1 MAAVGRYELREP
13 IGEGGMAQVF
23 RAVDPDGGEVAIKVL
38 RGGGEASKEQLARFE
53 REIRVAERIDHPHLI
68 RVIDHGV
75 DEALGPWLAMPL
87 VRGMTLRD
95 LFGGK
100 GLGPE
105 AALVLLSPL
114 AEAIAALHA
123 EGLVHRDVKPENLML
138 SPLGDVTLVDLGLAL
153 GETDTRHTREG
164 EVAGSVPYM
173 SPERIEGRDVDP
185 TADVWAFGVVLY
197 ELIAG
202 KRPFE
207 RPRAGEEVAAI
218 LGGSFTPLSQIDR
231 RVGEDLDWLLGV
243 CLASEPRNR
252 PRDGAALLE
261 RLRPLTPGAREEAKE
276 LRVSVLSDASGFARR
291 TAAKVTEQ
299 LRVEART
306 LIDSG
311 EPLEAIR
318 RLDRALAYDPD
329 DEATLALVEHASSGE
344 PLPDRVEAKPAVD
357 TAATPVARRRGPW
370 LALAGVVALAGIGAA
385 VWLATGD
392 ETAPPAAEPEV
403 IADRVEDAGMP
414 DAAPAEAEVEPLEYH
429 PIPPDVLSNEDPP
442 TLDGVA
448 AAAGG
453 PLLEETAVEG
463 DAEVVLATAIRRLE
477 DDPTNV
483 EEQVRRVFAQLVLGR
498 TAEGLASA
506 RALEEA
512 NPNDPEA
519 LTALGFLA
527 MRRGRLDEAEAFLSR
542 AIEADPRYED
552 ALRHRGVLRVRR
564 GRTRDGYLDL
574 QRVLAID
581 PDNLNALA
589 EMTSVYQRA
598 HRPLDAVPFLRRIVA
613 GHPQHAT
620 AWVSLGIALS
630 RSRDPREIDEAI
642 AAVERGLELSPE
654 HVDGLALRC
663 TLLSQYER
671 AGAVP
676 ACTEAIRVDPRN
688 PELFMARALDLARRG
703 ENVPALA
710 DADRAVELGPSL
722 ARMYANRAI
731 LRGRSGDE
739 GGAYAD
745 LRVACRLGDA
755 RSCVR
760 LDADGV
766 DR

>member
-207 RPRAGEEVAAI
+207 AARRHEEVAAI
-218 LGGSFTPLSQIDR
+218 LGGSFTPLSQTIGG
-231 RVGEDLDWLLGV
+231 VGEDLDRLLGV
-243 CLASEPRNR
+243 CLASESRNR
-252 PRDGAALLE
+252 PWTAPRCSSGCGP
-261 RLRPLTPGAREEAKE
+261 LRPARGRRRRSPWSGAQRRERDREAD
-276 LRVSVLSDASGFARR
+276 R
-291 TAAKVTEQ
+291 AKVTEQ

-306 LIDSG
+306 LVDSG

-414 DAAPAEAEVEPLEYH
+414 DAATAEEEVEPLEYH

-688 PELFMARALDLARRG
+688 PEPSHGARA
-703 ENVPALA
+703 
-710 DADRAVELGPSL
+710 S
-722 ARMYANRAI
+722 
-731 LRGRSGDE
+731 
-739 GGAYAD
+739 
-745 LRVACRLGDA
+745 
-755 RSCVR
+755 VR
-760 LDADGV
+760 PP
-766 DR
+766 R